1 MANVFQSAILR
12 TSRHR
17 SSPSLFSLPGL
28 TARPWHGSDLFEFTD
43 VLKANFDTIRNEY
56 DDVARTK
63 SDYDTSGGE
72 HKLHKGEWDWHSYIQ
87 KGQKKP
93 RFRDHSPKTGMIL
106 DSIPGLMTNIP
117 FAYSFFSTLHPDAS
131 IGAHTGPC
139 NLRLRCHFPLYV
151 PKDDSDIGL
160 RVAGQTKRWEEG
172 EPLVFDDRCT
182 YVESRSLSVSFYWR
196 FWHPKCILMNARR
209 LLRCLQRLGEGWM
222 SSLVLIIFIVQILFS
237 KFQINGRLMHPLQR
251 MEPGEIQH

>member
-87 KGQKKP
+87 KGQKNP
-93 RFRDHSPKTGMIL
+93 RFRDHCPKTCEIL

-160 RVAGQTKRWEEG
+160 RVAGQTKRWKEG
-172 EPLVFDDRCT
+172 EPMVFDDSFVHDAWNRG
-182 YVESRSLSVSFYWR
+182 RSERVVLLFD
-196 FWHPKCILMNARR
+196 FWHPEVHLDEREEIVAMFAKAR
-209 LLRCLQRLGEGWM
+209 EKGWM
-222 SSLVLIIFIVQILFS
+222 SSS
-237 KFQINGRLMHPLQR
+237 SS
-251 MEPGEIQH
+251 